1 MMAEEAARHAP
12 PVLALEHHP
21 QPELTS
27 ETGPENTEQQRAA
40 EALLSLEA
48 AQHIATSAETAPV
61 EEERTLTIADA
72 SPEDVPQTTAERERE
87 STDEFV
93 DAQTGSQP
101 DVSATSE
108 QPARV
113 AGETAVS
120 LRRHSTSAR
129 QKRALPTSSGRTPIN
144 LTPYFGRY

>member
-1 MMAEEAARHAP
+1 MMAEEAARHTP
-12 PVLALEHHP
+12 LVLALEHHP
-21 QPELTS
+21 QPESTS
-27 ETGPENTEQQRAA
+27 DTGPENAEQHRAV
-40 EALLSLEA
+40 EALLSMEMA
-48 AQHIATSAETAPV
+48 SQGATSAETAPV
-61 EEERTLTIADA
+61 EEERALTIADA
-72 SPEDVPQTTAERERE
+72 PPEDAPQTTVERERE